1 MTKKLLALLLVTA
14 ALYLPGQP
22 LGDFIMKA
30 KTCRSWESH
39 VLSPAICQEEIC
51 EMPPILCSGG
61 SQDLR
66 QDSGTWRIKVCTWK
80 LTSFWCWSWRRFKR
94 PLLKRDCEQ
103 VSTFWMFQT
112 FVWVPGGPAG
122 IHIWH
127 GKGPSLVPR
136 CNPVLQVL
144 HNDVDKVAK
153 QVLLGV
159 EGALKEKK
167 EEYISNTNLDL
178 QQFAIEV
185 NLVIQ

>member
-1 MTKKLLALLLVTA
+1 
-14 ALYLPGQP
+14 
-22 LGDFIMKA
+22 
-30 KTCRSWESH
+30 
-39 VLSPAICQEEIC
+39 
-51 EMPPILCSGG
+51 
-61 SQDLR
+61 
-66 QDSGTWRIKVCTWK
+66 
-80 LTSFWCWSWRRFKR
+80 
-94 PLLKRDCEQ
+94 
-103 VSTFWMFQT
+103 MFQT
-112 FVWVPGGPAG
+112 FVRVPGGPTG

>member
-1 MTKKLLALLLVTA
+1 
-14 ALYLPGQP
+14 
-22 LGDFIMKA
+22 
-30 KTCRSWESH
+30 
-39 VLSPAICQEEIC
+39 
-51 EMPPILCSGG
+51 
-61 SQDLR
+61 
-66 QDSGTWRIKVCTWK
+66 
-80 LTSFWCWSWRRFKR
+80 
-94 PLLKRDCEQ
+94 
-103 VSTFWMFQT
+103 MFQT
-112 FVWVPGGPAG
+112 FVWVPGGPTG

-127 GKGPSLVPR
+127 GIEPSLVPI
-136 CNPVLQVL
+136 CNPVQQVL

>member
-1 MTKKLLALLLVTA
+1 M
-14 ALYLPGQP
+14 
-22 LGDFIMKA
+22 
-30 KTCRSWESH
+30 
-39 VLSPAICQEEIC
+39 
-51 EMPPILCSGG
+51 
-61 SQDLR
+61 
-66 QDSGTWRIKVCTWK
+66 
-80 LTSFWCWSWRRFKR
+80 
-94 PLLKRDCEQ
+94 
-103 VSTFWMFQT
+103 
-112 FVWVPGGPAG
+112 
-122 IHIWH
+122 
-127 GKGPSLVPR
+127 PR